1 MELTVIG
8 SHECTFCK
16 KAKEELNERGIE
28 YKFVDILES
37 LSNLKILIKI
47 RDTSD
52 IYEDIRSGDGS
63 RIGLPCFSI
72 GEFYIR
78 NIEEAINYLNK

>member
-1 MELTVIG
+1 MYWI
-8 SHECTFCK
+8 K
-16 KAKEELNERGIE
+16 WRGI
-28 YKFVDILES
+28 
-37 LSNLKILIKI
+37 IKI

-72 GEFYIR
+72 GEFYTR